1 MECDIC
7 LIEWDTQNHIPRML
21 YCGHTICEICLINIF
36 TTNKSKD
43 KDFFCPTCMT
53 PHKHIKTTNDIKNL
67 IKNINL
73 LRICEKI
80 ELRKS
85 ILSSSI
91 SSSKN
96 LDVSHQNIKNNYP
109 KINYEF
115 PAYVGSYQLNNVNN
129 KF

>member
-7 LIEWDTQNHIPRML
+7 LIEWDTYKHIPRML

-36 TTNKSKD
+36 NTNKLNGKE
-43 KDFFCPTCMT
+43 FFCPSCMT
-53 PHKHIKTTNDIKNL
+53 PHINIKSIEDIKNL

-80 ELRKS
+80 EIKKS

-91 SSSKN
+91 ASSKN
-96 LDVSHQNIKNNYP
+96 LDMSHNSLRNHISTSN
-109 KINYEF
+109 
-115 PAYVGSYQLNNVNN
+115 LNNVNN
-129 KF
+129 PFSSDKVI